1 MLTNY
6 LKVAW
11 RTLRKHPIYAL
22 VNVLGLGVALATCL
36 LIGLYAQDEL
46 RYDTFHP
53 QADQILSVVLES
65 EFSDHPQRLG
75 PTPFANVLSTEVPG
89 VEHTTITD
97 PTGVKAVR
105 PAEGRSAT
113 SRKRRVLKADSS
125 FFDVFSGFPVRRA
138 NREDVLD
145 APGEAVLTSSMAEV
159 LFGEESPIGR
169 GIQIEGDRYRVVG
182 LTEVPDRSTIQFDL
196 VVSTSTVLD
205 RSGSW
210 GRFVGHT
217 YARME
222 QKVEPEDSVA
232 TTLKRAIPE
241 KAGIGRFIQDVRT
254 IPLTDLYLSEAYQ
267 TDGFKGQPRYLYLFG
282 TIALLI
288 LVIAGFNYVNL
299 SVAQADRR
307 TGEVGIRRAMG
318 ARRRQL
324 VGQFFGET
332 VLVALAAYGIGI
344 VLAAATLPA
353 FNALFGKEL
362 ALAAPQAGW
371 VLAGGLGAAVLA
383 SGLAGAYPAFILSGF
398 QPARTLRGASQ
409 TTVDGGGW
417 LQKGLVVAQFA
428 ASAALVFGTVVVYQQ
443 LGYLQAKDLGFDEQ
457 QVAKVELDSLSTE
470 RKHALRQR
478 ALEHPAI
485 QRATIGSKVP
495 GSIRSSIEHDLS
507 DLSDSVRTRDR
518 KILIRPVEVDTNYTD
533 ALGMEIVAGR
543 GFDEVPRGLR
553 QKGYILNETTVEN
566 FGWTPETAVGKPFGL
581 DKTGTVVG
589 VVEDFH
595 VQSLRQPIAPIV
607 LYPSGGLY
615 DDPFSGGSVLAARL
629 APGRIDA
636 GLSHLRQVVQEETA
650 GASSNYTFLDDRFDQ
665 MYRAEQRLGRIF
677 VGFAFIA
684 IVLAC
689 MGLFGLA
696 SYAVQRRR
704 QELGIRK
711 ALGATGRSILG
722 LLSREYGL
730 LVVIAFLLGAPLA
743 YWGVRQ
749 WLREFAYRADV
760 GMGAFVLTA
769 GLVLL
774 VAGASISYHA
784 LRAVRTDP
792 ARVLRSE

>member
-1 MLTNY
+1 MITNY

-11 RTLRKHPIYAL
+11 RTLRKHPVYAL
-22 VNVLGLGVALATCL
+22 VNVLGLGVAIATCL

-53 QADQILSVVLES
+53 HADRILSVVFEN
-65 EFSDHPQRLG
+65 EFSDDPQRLG
-75 PTPFANVLSTEVPG
+75 PIPFARVLSREVPG
-89 VEHTTITD
+89 VQRTTIAD
-97 PTGVKAVR
+97 PAGAKPVR

-113 SRKRRVLKADSS
+113 PQARRVLEADSS

-145 APGEAVLTSSMAEV
+145 VPGEAVLTASLAEA
-159 LFGEESPIGR
+159 LFGGESPIGR
-169 GIQIEGDRYRVVG
+169 RIQIEGDPYRVVG
-182 LTEVPDRSTIQFDL
+182 LTDVPGRSTIQFDL
-196 VVSTSTVLD
+196 VVSTSALLD
-205 RSGSW
+205 RSGPW
-210 GRFVGHT
+210 GRFVGQM

-222 QKVEPEDSVA
+222 DQDEPTDSVA

-241 KAGIGRFIQDVRT
+241 TAGIGRFIQDVRT
-254 IPLTDLYLSEAYQ
+254 VPLPDLYLSEAYQ

-288 LVIAGFNYVNL
+288 LIIAGFNYVNL

-318 ARRRQL
+318 ARRGQL

-332 VLVALAAYGIGI
+332 LLVALAAYVIGI
-344 VLAAATLPA
+344 ALAAAALPA

-371 VLAGGLGAAVLA
+371 VLLGGLGAAVLA

-398 QPARTLRGASQ
+398 RPARTLRGASQ
-409 TTVDGGGW
+409 TTVGGGGW
-417 LQKGLVVAQFA
+417 LQRGLVVAQFA

-443 LGYLQAKDLGFDEQ
+443 LGYLQTKDLGFEDEQ
-457 QVAKVELDSLSTE
+457 VVKIDLDSLSTDRE
-470 RKHALRQR
+470 RALRQR
-478 ALEHPAI
+478 ALEHPGI
-485 QRATIGSKVP
+485 QRAAIGSKVP
-495 GSIRSSIEHDLS
+495 GSIRSSIEYDLS
-507 DLSDSVRTRDR
+507 GLSDSVRTRDR
-518 KILIRPVEVDTNYTD
+518 KIQIRPVEVDTSYTD
-533 ALGMEIVAGR
+533 ALGIEIIAGR
-543 GFDEVPRGLR
+543 EFSEVPRELR
-553 QKGYILNETTVEN
+553 RRGYILNETTVED

-581 DKTGTVVG
+581 DKTGTVIG
-589 VVEDFH
+589 VAEDFH
-595 VQSLRQPIAPIV
+595 VQSLRQSIAPIV
-607 LYPSGGLY
+607 LYPSAGSY

-629 APGRIDA
+629 APGQIDA

-650 GASSNYTFLDDRFDQ
+650 GTSFSYTFLDDRFDQ
-665 MYRAEQRLGRIF
+665 MYRAERRLGRIF
-677 VGFAFIA
+677 FGFALIA

-711 ALGATGRSILG
+711 ALGATGKSILG
-722 LLSREYGL
+722 LLAREYGL
-730 LVVIAFLLGAPLA
+730 LVGIAFLLGAPLA
-743 YWGVRQ
+743 Y
-749 WLREFAYRADV
+749 
-760 GMGAFVLTA
+760 
-769 GLVLL
+769 
-774 VAGASISYHA
+774 
-784 LRAVRTDP
+784 
-792 ARVLRSE
+792 